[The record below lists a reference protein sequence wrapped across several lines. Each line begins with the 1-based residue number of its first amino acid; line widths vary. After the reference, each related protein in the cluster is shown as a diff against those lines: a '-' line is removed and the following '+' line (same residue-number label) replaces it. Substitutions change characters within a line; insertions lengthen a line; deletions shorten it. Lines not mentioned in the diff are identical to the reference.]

1 MEIVLTLDVGHP
13 PRHPEI
19 VESELEEKLLKVRNS
34 SSLCI
39 MKIIHGQSG
48 NTKRIVRN
56 WAYNKRRRLRGII
69 YGENYTIFDEQTQKM
84 RDEAGQF
91 PDADLEASN
100 SGITILWVK

>member
-1 MEIVLTLDVGHP
+1 LNIVLTIDVGHP
-13 PRHPEI
+13 PRHPDV
-19 VESELEEKLLKVRNS
+19 VEYELEEKLLKVRNS
-34 SSLCI
+34 SSFCI

-48 NTKRIVRN
+48 NTKQIVHN
-56 WAYNKRRRLRGII
+56 WAYNKRRRLREII
-69 YGENYTIFDEQTQKM
+69 YGENYTIFDERTQEM